1 MLLLN
6 ITSLM
11 VVIVSGNTSVSRSFM
26 GFSLNFC
33 EMSEIF
39 INTSFK
45 SSYFWLRC
53 NEWCRLLVITPCRH
67 ILCLD
72 CVAMDSEKCSLP
84 GCGFLYEMQ
93 SPEILT
99 RPENPN
105 PKWPVPKDLIEL
117 QPSYRQVRNLQ
128 S

>member
-1 MLLLN
+1 
-6 ITSLM
+6 
-11 VVIVSGNTSVSRSFM
+11 M

-53 NEWCRLLVITPCRH
+53 NEWCRLPVITPCRH

-105 PKWPVPKDLIEL
+105 PQWPVPKDLIEL